1 MDDITIGIL
10 LAVGQFVLVAVLS
23 LLSKG
28 NKKSSSSPVPQ
39 REDVDSQP
47 IVPNNSTDD
56 TVIFNDLKDSDEDND
71 ASFLTDGHEIAPP
84 PIALNDVIEVPIVAD
99 DSNNYDDDEGDDTAF
114 LTDQYEVTGYR
125 RLYNFS
131 LAGACYQSER
141 GKALSRSL
149 HAGDP
154 VQLVPEPYNPKDRKA
169 IAVHV
174 EGERIGYVMGGIASR
189 IYGRLFDGFDV
200 GPYICQVLYSEINP
214 GYDTPKMMLSVF
226 VKDDEGTDTLISDR
240 TEPNYIYVEPIEG
253 CGVDHVDDILHR
265 GYLLVPEAKQMIY
278 SHPEWYK
285 RITTADP
292 AEMKAEDDDF
302 FTDFVRRLYSGGI
315 TYDTDVD
322 EFIKSVRDE
331 RTVGTSRVLSRRI
344 KQYLTIRGIGF
355 QLL

>member
-1 MDDITIGIL
+1 MDVWIFAI
-10 LAVGQFVLVAVLS
+10 VFFVLLIVARFVDS
-23 LLSKG
+23 TNRGKAE
-28 NKKSSSSPVPQ
+28 KKDNPSSSPTLP
-39 REDVDSQP
+39 REEVSASSP
-47 IVPNNSTDD
+47 IVP
-56 TVIFNDLKDSDEDND
+56 
-71 ASFLTDGHEIAPP
+71 
-84 PIALNDVIEVPIVAD
+84 D
-99 DSNNYDDDEGDDTAF
+99 DSGEDEDDTAF

-125 RLYNFS
+125 KLYTFS

-141 GKALSRSL
+141 GKELSRSL

-154 VQLVPEPYNPKDRKA
+154 VHLVPEPYNPKDSNA

-174 EGERIGYVMGGIASR
+174 EGERIGYVMSGIASR

-200 GPYICQVLYSEINP
+200 SPHTCQVMYSELNP

-226 VKDDEGTDTLISDR
+226 VKDEEGTDTLISDR

-292 AEMKAEDDDF
+292 DAMKSEDDDF
-302 FTDFVRRLYSGGI
+302 FTEFVRRLYSGGI
-315 TYDTDVD
+315 AYDSDVD
-322 EFIKSVRDE
+322 EYIESIRDE
-331 RTVGTSRVLSRRI
+331 RTAGTSRVLSRRI
-344 KQYLTIRGIGF
+344 KHYLTIRGISI

>member
-1 MDDITIGIL
+1 MMEWLYTFLIVGSAMVLFIVLGVSFSESQRKKKQKLDKERNYSKSQKE
-10 LAVGQFVLVAVLS
+10 AVPAS
-23 LLSKG
+23 T
-28 NKKSSSSPVPQ
+28 
-39 REDVDSQP
+39 P
-47 IVPNNSTDD
+47 IV
-56 TVIFNDLKDSDEDND
+56 
-71 ASFLTDGHEIAPP
+71 H
-84 PIALNDVIEVPIVAD
+84 D
-99 DSNNYDDDEGDDTAF
+99 DSEEEDDTAF

-125 RLYNFS
+125 KLYTFS
-131 LAGACYQSER
+131 LSGACYQSER
-141 GKALSRSL
+141 GKALARSL

-154 VQLVPEPYNPKDRKA
+154 VHLVPEPYNPKDRTA
-169 IAVHV
+169 IAVYV
-174 EGERIGYVMGGIASR
+174 EGERIGYVMAGIASR

-200 GPYICQVLYSEINP
+200 SSHTCQVMYSDINP

-226 VKDDEGTDTLISDR
+226 VKDEAGTDTLISDR

-292 AEMKAEDDDF
+292 DAMKSEDDDF

-315 TYDTDVD
+315 VYDSDVD
-322 EFIKSVRDE
+322 EFIESIRDE

-344 KQYLTIRGIGF
+344 KHYLTIRGIGI